1 MQSQKMKYELNIEKQ
16 TLTLDGVTYSPGEI
30 QRFLKDKP
38 AYAGLHAFLSQW
50 FDGDDCIRVHTS
62 GSTGKPK
69 ELVVR
74 KEQMM
79 QSARLTC
86 EFLNLSKGD
95 SALICMSMEYIAGKM
110 MAVRAL
116 VAGLDIHFIPTCGH
130 PLEKVKHPFRFL
142 SMVPLQVFNSLQVPR
157 ERGLLK
163 QSDILIIGGGAVDP
177 QLEEE
182 LKGFP
187 GEIYCTY
194 GMTETLSH
202 IALRRLNGPQASASY
217 HPFSSVKLSLSPEG
231 TLVIDAPLVNEER
244 QVTNDIAEIH
254 ADGSFDILGRK
265 DNIINSGGV
274 KIQIEKVEELLK
286 PLIQTP
292 FAITSRSHPKFGEVV
307 VLLVVPHVD
316 TEKLV
321 DDMQKVLSPY
331 QLPKK
336 IFLVDA
342 IPQTGSGKIS
352 RAEVK
357 RMAAELPLEDTL

>member
-1 MQSQKMKYELNIEKQ
+1 MYELDIKKQ
-16 TLTLDGVTYSPGEI
+16 TLTLDGVTYSPEEI

-38 AYAGLHAFLSQW
+38 EYAGLHTFLVQW
-50 FDGDDCIRVHTS
+50 FDGNPDLRVHTS

-86 EFLNLSKGD
+86 DFLHLKNGNT
-95 SALICMSMEYIAGKM
+95 ALICMSMDFIAGKM

-130 PLEKVKHPFRFL
+130 PLEKVEQPFRFL
-142 SMVPLQVFNSLQVPR
+142 SMVPLQVFNTLQVPEER
-157 ERGLLK
+157 ERLK
-163 QSDILIIGGGAVDP
+163 QSDILIIGGGAID
-177 QLEEE
+177 QALEEE
-182 LKGFP
+182 LKEFP

-202 IALRRLNGPQASASY
+202 IALRRINGPQASVSY
-217 HPFSSVKLSLSPEG
+217 RPFSSVALSLSEEG
-231 TLVIDAPLVNEER
+231 TLVIDAPLVNDEQ

-265 DNIINSGGV
+265 DNTIISGGV
-274 KIQIEKVEELLK
+274 KIQIELMEKLLK
-286 PLIQTP
+286 PLLQTP
-292 FAITSRSHPKFGEVV
+292 FAITSQPHPKFGEIV
-307 VLLVVPHVD
+307 VLLVVPPVN
-316 TEKLV
+316 TEILKKE
-321 DDMQKVLSPY
+321 MAKVFSPY

-342 IPQTGSGKIS
+342 IPETGSGKIS

-357 RMAAELPLEDTL
+357 QIAAGLPAEDSLY